1 MERPASIPQHIWD
14 SFSYEARAVV
24 GAVIDGL
31 ERQVSELRQQVQDLK
46 ARLDQNSTNSSRP
59 PSSDPIGVKRRP
71 PTPPSK
77 KRRGGQKG
85 HPRRMRALV
94 PPERVD
100 SVTECKPTACR
111 RCGHALSG
119 EDSEPLRHQVAE
131 LPPIEPEVHEYRLH
145 RLLCPHCKTT
155 TRGALPDGVP
165 RTAFGPRL
173 HAVLGVLTGAYR
185 LSKRQVAQLGS
196 DLLGLTIS
204 IGMIAKLERI
214 TAEVLEQPVAELAKQ
229 VKSADAANIDETGWR
244 EGGRKAWLWVVV
256 TGLGIVFR
264 IVPSRAGAV
273 AAELLGEEP
282 KPIVISDRFP
292 GYEWIK
298 LRSRQVCWAHLRRDF
313 QAMIDRDRGGAEV
326 GRQLLWQSNKLFEYW
341 HKVRDGTVRRS
352 TFHQHL
358 SWLRPMVRLSLE
370 RGARCGCAKTAATC
384 GELLRLWDCLWTFTR
399 VDGVEPTNNAAERAL
414 RHAVIWRRI
423 SGGTDSEAGSRFVE
437 RMLSAV
443 ATCRQQNRSVLEYL
457 TRCHEARLA
466 GQPAPSL
473 VSPPALIPA
482 ARSGIGGRPAH
493 GGITSLAV

>member
-1 MERPASIPQHIWD
+1 MAPTPPLPDALWRTASPELQAAILLLVQH
-14 SFSYEARAVV
+14 YEQRIA
-24 GAVIDGL
+24 GL
-31 ERQVSELRQQVQDLK
+31 EQQVQDLTQQVQELK
-46 ARLDQNSTNSSRP
+46 SRVDQNSTNSSKP
-59 PSSDPIGVKRRP
+59 PSTDPIGVKRRP

-94 PPERVD
+94 PPERVA

-173 HAVLGVLTGAYR
+173 HAVLSVLTGAYR

-214 TAEVLEQPVAELAKQ
+214 TAEVLEQPVAELAEA
-229 VKSADAANIDETGWR
+229 VKTAEAANIDETGWR
-244 EGGRKAWLWVVV
+244 ESGCKAWLWVVV

-264 IVPSRAGAV
+264 IVRSRAGAG

-292 GYEWIK
+292 GYEWIM
-298 LRSRQVCWAHLRRDF
+298 LQSRQVCWAHLRRDF

-326 GRQLLWQSNKLFEYW
+326 GQQLLWQSNKLFEYW
-341 HKVRDGTVRRS
+341 HKVRDGTIRQS
-352 TFHQHL
+352 TFLQYM
-358 SWLRPMVRLSLE
+358 SWLRPWSDRAWSAGRGAPARRRRRLAASCCACGIACGPS
-370 RGARCGCAKTAATC
+370 RASRASSPRTTRPSARCGT
-384 GELLRLWDCLWTFTR
+384 
-399 VDGVEPTNNAAERAL
+399 P
-414 RHAVIWRRI
+414 
-423 SGGTDSEAGSRFVE
+423 
-437 RMLSAV
+437 
-443 ATCRQQNRSVLEYL
+443 
-457 TRCHEARLA
+457 
-466 GQPAPSL
+466 
-473 VSPPALIPA
+473 
-482 ARSGIGGRPAH
+482 
-493 GGITSLAV
+493 